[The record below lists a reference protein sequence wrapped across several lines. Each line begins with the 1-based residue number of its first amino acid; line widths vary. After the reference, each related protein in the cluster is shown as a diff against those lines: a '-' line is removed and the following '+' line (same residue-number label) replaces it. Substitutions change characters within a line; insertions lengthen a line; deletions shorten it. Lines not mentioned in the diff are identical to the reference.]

1 MRFYNKD
8 AGFDVSLTI
17 LLPIFFLTASI
28 VLALIIIFVVQYRKK
43 SRLNRPNL
51 MFLELDLKQWRIKK
65 IPLAWNQMIFKSQFN
80 QYLDEIISNG
90 WVDINTFFHI
100 LGSKEEQ
107 KWKKAIEYCIKNK
120 ANIEINSILALDNY
134 DWEKSYWNVEF
145 FSPHNDLIRI
155 NVKWINRLST
165 RKIKLKL
172 IDKEELLLIPEQFKL
187 FVAFSLNEPN
197 IGPILDAFLEQFQS
211 ATKLKK
217 LNYFIFKNNVV
228 FVASAWQFAQIQKVK
243 AKFIKVMNKNKNNVV
258 LNNYYYGLTYVE
270 AKSIKNETDFAKI
283 LTRISFGIIKSKL
296 NREPFY
302 FSAKS
307 IFFNEFEEYKEAI
320 NYINDL
326 LVNGKFELLK
336 LRVYSILQNKKVF
349 NYFLPKI
356 SELTNNN
363 WFDLILASSN
373 FQEKLSNLFLKQMI
387 NHQEEKIFMIDIND
401 YEINKYFDQMVAN
414 RKILYIVNIVS
425 YKKPL
430 QIIALFKLLKKH
442 QVKFGIRVNEI
453 SSVLFSIVENVKPN
467 VLILSN
473 QFIKTVEP
481 ESIHHNIDKIGL
493 ILICERLNIIPIF
506 ENPDHNLKITLKNFS
521 TKEKYFFQT
530 DYNNNLITQTVNPI
544 N

>member
-187 FVAFSLNEPN
+187 FYL
-197 IGPILDAFLEQFQS
+197 
-211 ATKLKK
+211 
-217 LNYFIFKNNVV
+217 
-228 FVASAWQFAQIQKVK
+228 QK
-243 AKFIKVMNKNKNNVV
+243 
-258 LNNYYYGLTYVE
+258 
-270 AKSIKNETDFAKI
+270 
-283 LTRISFGIIKSKL
+283 
-296 NREPFY
+296 
-302 FSAKS
+302 
-307 IFFNEFEEYKEAI
+307 
-320 NYINDL
+320 
-326 LVNGKFELLK
+326 
-336 LRVYSILQNKKVF
+336 
-349 NYFLPKI
+349 
-356 SELTNNN
+356 
-363 WFDLILASSN
+363 
-373 FQEKLSNLFLKQMI
+373 
-387 NHQEEKIFMIDIND
+387 
-401 YEINKYFDQMVAN
+401 
-414 RKILYIVNIVS
+414 
-425 YKKPL
+425 
-430 QIIALFKLLKKH
+430 
-442 QVKFGIRVNEI
+442 
-453 SSVLFSIVENVKPN
+453 
-467 VLILSN
+467 
-473 QFIKTVEP
+473 
-481 ESIHHNIDKIGL
+481 
-493 ILICERLNIIPIF
+493 
-506 ENPDHNLKITLKNFS
+506 
-521 TKEKYFFQT
+521 
-530 DYNNNLITQTVNPI
+530 
-544 N
+544 